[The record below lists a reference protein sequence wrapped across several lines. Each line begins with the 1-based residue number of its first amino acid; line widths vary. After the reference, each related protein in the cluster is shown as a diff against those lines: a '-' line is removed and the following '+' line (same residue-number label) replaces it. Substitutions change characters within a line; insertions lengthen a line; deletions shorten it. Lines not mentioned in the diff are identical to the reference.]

1 MAEWTSG
8 NIHIRPTLLPRPGQ
22 MVPGH
27 VHPYDHTAFALSG
40 AARVKGGS
48 IDGDYYSPVLAFIM
62 HRLGFDMSDNLP
74 YVLIE
79 AGVSHELTAIQPTK
93 DDALAKIASLDEAAV
108 RDLLASVMAMPSTPW
123 CVFSLRDPQ
132 GNVLEKDIGN
142 HLAYS
147 GGVVDG

>member
-1 MAEWTSG
+1 MEWTSG
-8 NIHIRPTLLPRPGQ
+8 NIHIRPSHLADPGK
-22 MVPGH
+22 MIPGH
-27 VHPYDHTAFALSG
+27 VHPFDHTAFALSG

-48 IDGDYYSPVLAFIM
+48 IDGDYYSPALAFIM
-62 HRLGFDMSDNLP
+62 HRLGRDMSDNLP

-93 DDALAKIASLDEAAV
+93 DEALAQIESLDDAAV
-108 RDLLASVMAMPSTPW
+108 RDLLASVMSMPAMPW
-123 CVFSLRDPQ
+123 CVFSLRDPA

-142 HLAYS
+142 HIAYS